1 MVLLLLGVCQ
11 QHASHLSQALA
22 LASGGHWFV
31 AWGQAVAIHAYTL
44 NCHKLDTKLADLLL
58 FTDCGKC
65 LYISGIPGTG
75 KTATV
80 LEVMRGL
87 KRKR

>member
-1 MVLLLLGVCQ
+1 MVLLLLVLGHVCF
-11 QHASHLSQALA
+11 SNRIQALA
-22 LASGGHWFV
+22 LASQGHLFV
-31 AWGQAVAIHAYTL
+31 VWGQAVAIHAYTL
-44 NCHKLDTKLADLLL
+44 NCVTKLADLLL